1 MRVVIDTNVFV
12 SGSMLPDSI
21 PGRILAAAI
30 VGGFEIVL
38 CEAIVEEISAALRYP
53 KVRKRIALSDDELDR
68 YVQALRFMA
77 DMVDPASVV
86 VEVPG
91 DRNDDVILATL
102 VVAKADPAHNRRCS
116 APRARRPVS
125 DHHTVRILCAAS
137 RLNLVLR
144 QVGTYRWFCSTP
156 KFPAQLPTPCLHAA
170 KLLIG
175 LVPDQGSNLGSA
187 D

>member
-12 SGSMLPDSI
+12 SGLMLPASV

-30 VGGFEIVL
+30 VGGFELVL

-77 DMVDPASVV
+77 DMVDPSRVV
-86 VEVPG
+86 VQVPG

-102 VVAKADPAHNRRCS
+102 VVSKADRLITCDAALLALADQYPIITPAEF
-116 APRARRPVS
+116 AAR
-125 DHHTVRILCAAS
+125 H
-137 RLNLVLR
+137 
-144 QVGTYRWFCSTP
+144 
-156 KFPAQLPTPCLHAA
+156 
-170 KLLIG
+170 
-175 LVPDQGSNLGSA
+175 LG
-187 D
+187 